1 MADGDDAAALKELE
15 SARKMDPGS
24 VKILYALGQL
34 SLRMSDATEGEDRE
48 THIKRAANNFR
59 SLLLQRLDE
68 SSPVTKAEVFYFLA
82 EVNQR
87 QGDTKKAIQMLE
99 RALANDKDLEK
110 AQSLLEELKG

>member
-1 MADGDDAAALKELE
+1 M
-15 SARKMDPGS
+15 
-24 VKILYALGQL
+24 
-34 SLRMSDATEGEDRE
+34 
-48 THIKRAANNFR
+48 
-59 SLLLQRLDE
+59 
-68 SSPVTKAEVFYFLA
+68 TKAEVFYFLA